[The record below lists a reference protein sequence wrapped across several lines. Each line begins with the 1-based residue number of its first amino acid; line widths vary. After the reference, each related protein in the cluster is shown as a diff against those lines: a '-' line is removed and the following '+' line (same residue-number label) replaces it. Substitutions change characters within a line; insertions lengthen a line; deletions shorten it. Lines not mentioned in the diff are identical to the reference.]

1 MPDVFAQNATVA
13 SKKPGVSEY
22 QKSMAP
28 ATGYRENFGKPEIH
42 GLYCPLTHHFLKFR
56 NMSPKI
62 SPPLPAVQVVS
73 DLADVGRQVRAH
85 RKLQGLRIDDA
96 AALNGVSVDLL
107 SRLENGAGGIR
118 TDKLLAVL
126 DGLGLAL
133 VIAPKDHELLQRLPQ
148 DRLNGNEAA

>member
-1 MPDVFAQNATVA
+1 
-13 SKKPGVSEY
+13 
-22 QKSMAP
+22 
-28 ATGYRENFGKPEIH
+28 
-42 GLYCPLTHHFLKFR
+42 
-56 NMSPKI
+56 MSPKN
-62 SPPLPAVQVVS
+62 SPALPAVQVVS

-126 DGLGLAL
+126 DGLGLVL
-133 VIAPKDHELLQRLPQ
+133 VIAPKDHELLDRLPQ
-148 DRLNGNEAA
+148 GRLNGDEAT